1 VLTAYCVSV
10 QSQYVEVDDGVIDPR
25 GAWSC
30 VIYGNP
36 ALGDERVL
44 LNFAPDQSTLMASP
58 DDSESRPWS
67 PLAPWQIEENILT
80 FQDSRTGRQFEA
92 NLERTTLGGSW
103 KTLTVTGGWWCT
115 QTAENV
121 DLSIFASETDRTRA
135 VMAPLIPAVMA
146 TPRYP
151 RRAIRDALEGR
162 AVICFEVDPNGQV
175 RAPEFIELSDEV
187 FRAPSLDA
195 LMTSSYQPLTGESQ
209 NSPRPACR
217 SFIYRLDQIF

>member
-1 VLTAYCVSV
+1 LAR
-10 QSQYVEVDDGVIDPR
+10 SQFVEVDDGIIDPR

-30 VIYGNP
+30 VFYGNP

-44 LNFAPDQSTLMASP
+44 LNFAPDQSTLMARP
-58 DDSESRPWS
+58 EDDDSRPWS
-67 PLAPWQIEENILT
+67 PLSPWQIEDNVLT
-80 FQDSRTGRQFEA
+80 FRDSRTGRQFDA

-103 KTLTVTGGWWCT
+103 KTLTLTGGWWCT

-121 DLSIFASETDRTRA
+121 DLGIFASERDRTRS

-195 LMTSSYQPLTGESQ
+195 LMTSSYRPLTGDSQ
-209 NSPRPACR
+209 DSPRPACR

>member
-1 VLTAYCVSV
+1 M
-10 QSQYVEVDDGVIDPR
+10 EVDDGLIDPR
-25 GAWSC
+25 STWSC

-44 LNFAPDQSTLMASP
+44 LNFAPDQSTLMARPS
-58 DDSESRPWS
+58 DNESRPWS
-67 PLAPWQIEENILT
+67 PLSPWQIQDDVLS
-80 FQDSRTGRQFEA
+80 FRDSRTGRVFEA

-103 KTLTVTGGWWCT
+103 KTLTLLGGWWCT
-115 QTAENV
+115 ETAENV
-121 DLSIFASETDRTRA
+121 DLGIFASGRDRSRS
-135 VMAPLIPAVMA
+135 VMAPLIPAVVA

-175 RAPEFIELSDEV
+175 RAPEFIELTDEV

-195 LMTSSYQPLTGESQ
+195 LMTSSYQPLSGGSPD
-209 NSPRPACR
+209 SPRPACR
-217 SFIYRLDQIF
+217 SFLYRLDQIF